1 MQNLSIFDSKA
12 THFFKCNFSYFF
24 FLEFYSKFFIKIC
37 AIYNCETNCGH
48 KMKKCA
54 SGNQEIFEHR
64 FCDGIID
71 CADESDE
78 QGCSCKYNFRNLPL
92 RINLPPDILM

>member
-1 MQNLSIFDSKA
+1 
-12 THFFKCNFSYFF
+12 
-24 FLEFYSKFFIKIC
+24 
-37 AIYNCETNCGH
+37 
-48 KMKKCA
+48 MKKCA

-78 QGCSCKYNFRNLPL
+78 QGCSCKYTNLLLGFNLWSLKLIIIPL
-92 RINLPPDILM
+92 MSFL

>member
-1 MQNLSIFDSKA
+1 
-12 THFFKCNFSYFF
+12 
-24 FLEFYSKFFIKIC
+24 
-37 AIYNCETNCGH
+37 
-48 KMKKCA
+48 MKKCA

-78 QGCSCKYNFRNLPL
+78 QGCSCKYNFRNFSIPV
-92 RINLPPDILM
+92 PPKQLHYHLFDVIYFTAV

>member
-1 MQNLSIFDSKA
+1 
-12 THFFKCNFSYFF
+12 
-24 FLEFYSKFFIKIC
+24 
-37 AIYNCETNCGH
+37 
-48 KMKKCA
+48 MKKCA

-78 QGCSCKYNFRNLPL
+78 QGCSCKYTNLL
-92 RINLPPDILM
+92 

>member
-1 MQNLSIFDSKA
+1 
-12 THFFKCNFSYFF
+12 
-24 FLEFYSKFFIKIC
+24 
-37 AIYNCETNCGH
+37 
-48 KMKKCA
+48 MKKCA

-78 QGCSCKYNFRNLPL
+78 QGCSCKYNFRNFPL
-92 RINLPPDILM
+92 GINLAPL

>member
-1 MQNLSIFDSKA
+1 
-12 THFFKCNFSYFF
+12 
-24 FLEFYSKFFIKIC
+24 
-37 AIYNCETNCGH
+37 
-48 KMKKCA
+48 MKKCA

-92 RINLPPDILM
+92 GIDFAHPIHAYYHPFDVTFYDSLKESQPNLQGVSI